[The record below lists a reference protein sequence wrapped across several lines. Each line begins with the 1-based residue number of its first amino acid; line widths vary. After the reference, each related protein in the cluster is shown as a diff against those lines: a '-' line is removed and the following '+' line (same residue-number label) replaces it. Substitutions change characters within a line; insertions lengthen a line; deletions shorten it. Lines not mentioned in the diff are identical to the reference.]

1 MREKRRPR
9 PNPPQTYDQGMS
21 APKIDLKDKFSAKT
35 KKTKEWNEFSLPAKI
50 GIIAAVVAELA
61 AKVGVW
67 TDLAKRPADKVRG
80 PKWLWVVL
88 SFINSFG
95 PGAYFAI
102 ARKK

>member
-1 MREKRRPR
+1 
-9 PNPPQTYDQGMS
+9 MS
-21 APKIDLKDKFSAKT
+21 AKKIDLKNKFSAKA
-35 KKTKEWNEFSLPAKI
+35 KEWNGFSLPAKI

-102 ARKK
+102 GRKK

>member
-1 MREKRRPR
+1 
-9 PNPPQTYDQGMS
+9 MS
-21 APKIDLKDKFSAKT
+21 AKKIDVKDFLSPKLAEWKSFS
-35 KKTKEWNEFSLPAKI
+35 PAGKAAI
-50 GIIAAVVAELA
+50 VAAVVAELA

-102 ARKK
+102 GRKK